1 MKAIAPAILTG
12 VLLVSFV
19 SVTMGDDAQ
28 KEEGVLQQHELK
40 IDGMT

>member
-19 SVTMGDDAQ
+19 SVTMGGDTQ
-28 KEEGVLQQHELK
+28 KEENVLHQHELK